1 MCKTACMA
9 CHSGRIAGKQNP
21 LCNLNQ
27 NVYGKYSSDKQ
38 VKCCLLSWIFDQEW
52 KSHLCLQRP
61 PPQPDSQSDKASAVF
76 LPAYTRIRHC
86 RVLYLY
92 ARFPFLCVICDVKQ
106 VSKALVGDE
115 LVVCGDNACVSPR
128 CCVSLFLFPL
138 QPPLLLQDFLPGN
151 QTELFAPSRYGS
163 LLFYSQIL
171 C

>member
-1 MCKTACMA
+1 MYMGNIPVINRSNVAFYHEFLTRSGKAICAC
-9 CHSGRIAGKQNP
+9 RD
-21 LCNLNQ
+21 L
-27 NVYGKYSSDKQ
+27 
-38 VKCCLLSWIFDQEW
+38 
-52 KSHLCLQRP
+52 

-86 RVLYLY
+86 RALYLY

-106 VSKALVGDE
+106 VSKALIGDE
-115 LVVCGDNACVSPR
+115 LVVCGDNARVSPR

-151 QTELFAPSRYGS
+151 QTEMFAPSRYGS